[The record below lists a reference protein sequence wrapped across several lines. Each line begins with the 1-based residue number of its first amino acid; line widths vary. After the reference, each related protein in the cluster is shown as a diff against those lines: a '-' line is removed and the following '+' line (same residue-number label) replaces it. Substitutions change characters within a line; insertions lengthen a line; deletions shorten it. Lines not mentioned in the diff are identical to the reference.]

1 LSSAGAASRAD
12 LDVEHRNAEALQEE
26 TQSSYWHL
34 RSVRRLPKPANWNKA
49 RLNMTTPPKMRDLA
63 HRLLA
68 YEAIATMT
76 PEPMEAATFRVY
88 EKLRQGLGEF
98 AGVAGFQSL
107 ASRALALA
115 RTEAPSLSA
124 VRVSEDGALL
134 GLGQGLGEI
143 QHQIDIDKDR
153 AGESPA
159 GEGEVILIAR
169 LLGLLL
175 LFLGEALTL
184 SLLRITWPG
193 AAFDNRN
200 SENGRK
206 E

>member
-1 LSSAGAASRAD
+1 
-12 LDVEHRNAEALQEE
+12 
-26 TQSSYWHL
+26 
-34 RSVRRLPKPANWNKA
+34 
-49 RLNMTTPPKMRDLA
+49 MRDLA